1 MWCAATG
8 ECNPLKQSP
17 TWLDFID
24 HLKDWP
30 NPLADPLGHIAL
42 AVRPNASR
50 CIVATTTRTTAA
62 NAVNTRAVMGV
73 GCNSTHNRHCFNSKF
88 R

>member
-30 NPLADPLGHIAL
+30 NPLADPLGHTAL

-62 NAVNTRAVMGV
+62 NAVNTKGNNGGRLQLDPQQ
-73 GCNSTHNRHCFNSKF
+73 HCFNSKF